1 MGILSSANTALDT
14 IFDKLKTLKD
24 DILGGILSV
33 PLVKTALV
41 VAANIIIAVN
51 VLKIIKKLPTKIS
64 SLQTELLTIATL
76 AVGTAAY
83 TKALATLEKSELGKE
98 AISKAMI

>member
-24 DILGGILSV
+24 NILGGILSV

-64 SLQTELLTIATL
+64 SLQTEITSRCSWNPWLLTQTIASKHGCLASFNRLVTL
-76 AVGTAAY
+76 SPNY
-83 TKALATLEKSELGKE
+83 
-98 AISKAMI
+98 